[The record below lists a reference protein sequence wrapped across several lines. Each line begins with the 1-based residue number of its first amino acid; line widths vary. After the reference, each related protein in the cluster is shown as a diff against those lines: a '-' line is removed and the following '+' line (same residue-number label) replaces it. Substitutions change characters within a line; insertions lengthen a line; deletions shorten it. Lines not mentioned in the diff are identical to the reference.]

1 MPIKVYGSVTSR
13 KPDEVYQVAGVTLSD
28 WLTEQTEDY
37 RPGPVQ
43 PVTIMIDGELIRP
56 ELWSD
61 VTVAADDQVDIRVR
75 PQGGAISDAFE
86 SIGGFLV
93 NPFFSL
99 SVSAG
104 NAALNSFIPDIPG
117 QSGAGQQGAR
127 LSPAELKAN
136 TARLNEVI
144 PEVLGR
150 HIRYPDYLNAPR
162 KYYKSP
168 RVQAQDVLLSVGV
181 GSYLVE
187 TANLKIGETPFS
199 QLSNNISFQFFE
211 PGASV
216 TAHPAYQ
223 NWYTAPEVGSTT
235 GSSGIRLYRARSLSA
250 GIQNVQLQYSGT
262 DITTT
267 SASVFFPTDW
277 AEGDFIAISERQS
290 LTVTVDGSDVV
301 TLSGD
306 WAGIEEG
313 DPIRLRS
320 TDLAEANGV
329 FVVETKS
336 GGDITL
342 LQEGVQVTGWAAG
355 SYLVFL
361 RRDDV
366 DYQIDS
372 IIYDTAYPTQVDG
385 YSLSRFVAGAED
397 TGWAGFA
404 GGTGF
409 ADVLLSA
416 RAESEGWAGP
426 FSACPDGETT
436 SLIEVDFFLPQGQG
450 FIDEDTVVPF
460 EAKRQVEIQWREI
473 GETTWNSQVYT
484 IDNATRD
491 QLGFSYKISLGS
503 SIRPEVRVRRVTEES
518 TELTDLDRIEW
529 TLLKARLPTVT
540 SYPGITVL
548 AVTIEGT
555 DEIGS
560 QSNNRINLIPV
571 RKLPT
576 WDGSGW
582 TAPQATRDISAAL
595 VYTAKTVGYTDDD
608 IDLDE
613 LDRLHT
619 IWDNRG
625 DRFDHQFGATT
636 VKTAM
641 DVILR
646 AGMAELTIM
655 GGLLTPA
662 RDEPR
667 TQFEQPYSPANMT
680 GPLQRSF
687 QTVRHDD
694 FDGVEVEYVN
704 SDTWT
709 TETVLCLLSGDQGIK
724 LDKMKLDGVTDRT
737 RAWRIGMRRRRAQ
750 KYRRW
755 TYSFQTELDA
765 LNSGYLSYV
774 PLIDDIP
781 GYGKAAI
788 MRDIQEHPDG
798 ALVTVTEPMEWVD
811 GETHVIAY
819 RDEEGDLVGPFTAT
833 QGDTDYQ
840 IIADIP
846 LPWPDVN
853 ARQEPPH
860 VFFGTTEKW
869 TFPALVQDVTPNGSE
884 RCSVQAVNYDG
895 RVYDDDDN
903 SPP

>member
-13 KPDEVYQVAGVTLSD
+13 KPDEVYQAAGVTLSE
-28 WLTEQTEDY
+28 WLAEQTEDY

-43 PVTIMIDGELIRP
+43 PVTIMIDGELIDPDR
-56 ELWSD
+56 WSD
-61 VTVAADDQVDIRVR
+61 VTVSADDQVDIRVR
-75 PQGGAISDAFE
+75 PQGGVISDAFE

-99 SVSAG
+99 SFRAG

-117 QSGAGQQGAR
+117 QTGGGRQGSN

-150 HIRYPDYLNAPR
+150 HIRYPDYLNPPR
-162 KYYKSP
+162 RLYSDT
-168 RVQAQDVLLSVGV
+168 RTQVLRLMLCVGV
-181 GSYLVE
+181 GDYEIDEGSI
-187 TANLKIGETPFS
+187 KIGETAIED
-199 QLSNNISFQFFE
+199 LNNIDFE
-211 PGASV
+211 IFGPGEDVSGSLN
-216 TAHPAYQ
+216 HEH
-223 NWYTAPEVGSTT
+223 WYTAPEVGSTQA
-235 GSSGIRLYRARSLSA
+235 SSGIRLRGVTLDERT
-250 GIQNVQLQYSGT
+250 YSGSANAFASLIGGI
-262 DITTT
+262 DIGERWEAGLRGT
-267 SASVFFPTDW
+267 
-277 AEGDFIAISERQS
+277 IALSQP
-290 LTVTVDGSDVV
+290 VTVAGNVITGTFEHLLVGMEV
-301 TLSGD
+301 TVGDTAGLSGNYVV
-306 WAGIEEG
+306 AS
-313 DPIRLRS
+313 L
-320 TDLAEANGV
+320 NGAKTELEL
-329 FVVETKS
+329 ETL
-336 GGDITL
+336 GGAA
-342 LQEGVQVTGWAAG
+342 VTPTAG
-355 SYLVFL
+355 SWPLV
-361 RRDDV
+361 
-366 DYQIDS
+366 IDKAGTEYVLT
-372 IIYDTAYPTQVDG
+372 IINEPTITVERVLAG
-385 YSLSRFVAGAED
+385 GAED
-397 TGWAGFA
+397 TDWSGSLPS
-404 GGTGF
+404 GT
-409 ADVLLSA
+409 DSA
-416 RAESEGWAGP
+416 TITWLIDTFSGSTVGP
-426 FSACPDGETT
+426 FPACPDGETT
-436 SLIEVDFFLPQGQG
+436 QNVEVDIFAPQGLG
-450 FIDEDTVVPF
+450 TIDEDRVNSRSREIRLKWRPVGSSTWTT
-460 EAKRQVEIQWREI
+460 QVETVT
-473 GETTWNSQVYT
+473 G
-484 IDNATRD
+484 ATRN
-491 QLGFSYKISLGS
+491 QLGWTFSISLPS
-503 SIRPEVRVRRVTEES
+503 AIRPEIEIERNGGEDVALEA
-518 TELTDLDRIEW
+518 LDRIEV
-529 TLLKARLPTVT
+529 TELRSKLSTKT
-540 SYPGITVL
+540 SYPGVTTM
-548 AVTIEGT
+548 AVTITGA

-582 TAPQATRDISAAL
+582 TSPQATRDISAAL

-687 QTVRHDD
+687 QTVRQDD
-694 FDGVEVEYVN
+694 FDGVEVEYIN

-709 TETVLCLLSGDQGIK
+709 TETVLCLLPGDQGIK

-765 LNSGYLSYV
+765 LNSGYLSCV

-788 MRDIQEHPDG
+788 MRDIQEHTDG

-811 GETHVIAY
+811 GENHVIAY
-819 RDEEGDLVGPFTAT
+819 RDENGDLAGPFTAT
-833 QGDTDYQ
+833 QGDTDDQ